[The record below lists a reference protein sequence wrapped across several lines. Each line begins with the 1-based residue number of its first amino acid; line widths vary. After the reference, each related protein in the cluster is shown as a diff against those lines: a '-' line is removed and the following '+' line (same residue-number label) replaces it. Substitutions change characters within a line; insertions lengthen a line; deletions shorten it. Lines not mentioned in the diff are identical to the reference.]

1 MSSVGCIWKL
11 WTVLVIFCFSLVALS
26 VLWPSGLSS
35 SDSEDE
41 LGSPSYASFLQYTDN
56 KPFYSDVAKKQM
68 VGTHCMINW
77 SVLNIE
83 RRKCWF
89 VFSDYAMNEMVL
101 MYQSIIIIG
110 LGFWCTYFID
120 KRRSICCPLFVVFSG
135 KNGLQGR
142 GTSWKVRINIQ

>member
-1 MSSVGCIWKL
+1 MSSVRCFWKL
-11 WTVLVIFCFSLVALS
+11 WTVLVILCFSLIALS

-56 KPFYSDVAKKQM
+56 KPFYSNVAKKQM
-68 VGTHCMINW
+68 VGMIDW
-77 SVLNIE
+77 SGSMVLNIE
-83 RRKCWF
+83 RRNGGL
-89 VFSDYAMNEMVL
+89 FSVIILWRKWGYCISQWLLVWVSDTIL
-101 MYQSIIIIG
+101 DKRKSII
-110 LGFWCTYFID
+110 L
-120 KRRSICCPLFVVFSG
+120 CCPLFVVFSG